1 MAIAGRIAMIVATT
15 ITTETTMIGAVIDRA
30 RGGRQAAPI
39 FVPFV

>member
-1 MAIAGRIAMIVATT
+1 MIVTTT
-15 ITTETTMIGAVIDRA
+15 ITTETMTTMIGAVVDRA

>member
-1 MAIAGRIAMIVATT
+1 MAIAGRIAMIVTT
-15 ITTETTMIGAVIDRA
+15 TTMIGAVVDRA